1 MKRLAES
8 TSAALNASQEK
19 MLPMNKLLEKAIEKV
34 KTMPE
39 DRQVEIAEL
48 LEHVVSTS
56 DEVYVLTE
64 KEERL
69 VQEALDN
76 PSPPASKEQ
85 VRAVFDKYR

>member
-1 MKRLAES
+1 MPRRILTLVKRSIWGMAKISRPE
-8 TSAALNASQEK
+8 A
-19 MLPMNKLLEKAIEKV
+19 KV
-34 KTMPE
+34 KAMPE

-56 DEVYVLTE
+56 DEVYVLTDE
-64 KEERL
+64 EERL